1 MVLAQ
6 DAVAA
11 EGRSCSQIR
20 ARSLQQAAQSRIE
33 LNLPGRG
40 KTQWLVFCA
49 STAEP
54 QRAGRRLS
62 SEVQQLLAPE
72 APLAVPADGPLSQT
86 AGRAG
91 QRAVARG
98 TDVMSGRTSMQRR
111 GKPVNGR
118 TSPGRCGPEQRV
130 SFAGG
135 RRWCLLWKKRFWR
148 WKKKVV
154 ESKDG
159 GVWDPGVVVVVV
171 AVSQAGRQAGRL
183 PVRQSLHGAAA
194 VGSSR
199 VVWFFRARKE
209 RFGFEGGGRGPGG
222 RGVGM
227 SGRPRGSTARC
238 ACVRMWRRRMRRR
251 MRGRGG
257 GGGGGGLGW
266 VGLLGCWAGLLLGW
280 VRSTT
285 QRSTAQP
292 GGGGD
297 GGAGGCGE

>member
-171 AVSQAGRQAGRL
+171 AVSQAGRQAGIHASSPPGSDKVHVARL
-183 PVRQSLHGAAA
+183 HLS
-194 VGSSR
+194 
-199 VVWFFRARKE
+199 
-209 RFGFEGGGRGPGG
+209 PGG
-222 RGVGM
+222 RGCFLNIPGK
-227 SGRPRGSTARC
+227 GAAPPLTRTY
-238 ACVRMWRRRMRRR
+238 
-251 MRGRGG
+251 
-257 GGGGGGLGW
+257 
-266 VGLLGCWAGLLLGW
+266 GC
-280 VRSTT
+280 
-285 QRSTAQP
+285 
-292 GGGGD
+292 D
-297 GGAGGCGE
+297 